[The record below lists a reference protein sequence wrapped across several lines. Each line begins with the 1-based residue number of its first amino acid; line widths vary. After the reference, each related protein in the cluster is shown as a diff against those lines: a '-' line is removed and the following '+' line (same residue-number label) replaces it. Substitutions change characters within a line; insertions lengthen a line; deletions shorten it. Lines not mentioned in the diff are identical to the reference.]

1 MKAMRYVMCLAI
13 AAMVAIMTSCG
24 SKDAGLA
31 KAVEEINKQVENQK
45 MPGIDKMSL
54 DFDDEYVI
62 YNYLIDEEAI
72 DMADLQGALDE
83 TKAQLSQT
91 VVHNPANRK
100 FTELVKKTGRGYKI
114 VYKGNDIGEEAI
126 ILYSNDEL

>member
-1 MKAMRYVMCLAI
+1 MRYVIVPAI

-31 KAVEEINKQVENQK
+31 KAVEEIKQAGREPEDARESTRCRSTSTTK
-45 MPGIDKMSL
+45 
-54 DFDDEYVI
+54 YVI

-114 VYKGNDIGEEAI
+114 VYKGNDSGEEAI